1 MKETSGRERIEQTL
15 KNFEDLITS
24 NSQIFY
30 IKFEIPNGANVNG
43 IIDFVLKIFEIYTRK
58 NVKEYVLSAKTIF
71 RGKEYLAFI
80 IPIKWFKNISE
91 DDSWKTIALKIS
103 QKIKE
108 ILGVNNIK
116 IFNGLY
122 SKLKR
127 SGSFGKFMKILFKR
141 VLYYAHRFRRF
152 FLYVFSKRNLY
163 TAFEKEKEKDKRNPI
178 SIMMEIHDHIERNI
192 ERKQE

>member
-15 KNFEDLITS
+15 KNFEALITS

-30 IKFEIPNGANVNG
+30 IKFEIPNGTNVNG
-43 IIDFVLKIFEIYTRK
+43 IIDFVTKIFEIYTRK
-58 NVKEYVLSAKTIF
+58 NIREYILVAKTIF
-71 RGKEYLAFI
+71 RGKEYLAFL
-80 IPIKWFKNISE
+80 IPLKWFKNTCE
-91 DDSWKTIALKIS
+91 DDSWKAISIKIS

-108 ILGVNNIK
+108 IYNVNVK
-116 IFNGLY
+116 TFNGLY

-127 SGSFGKFMKILFKR
+127 SGSFGKFMRTLFKR
-141 VLYYAHRFRRF
+141 VLYYARRLKKF

-163 TAFEKEKEKDKRNPI
+163 TAFEKKDKNRNPI
-178 SIMMEIHDHIERNI
+178 IEIHDHIERNI